1 VERIF
6 GSQTENHSSHSLWT
20 ESVVFTES
28 EEMTREQQTG
38 TVLKR
43 PDDFTN
49 DLINPARPSFL
60 FGVSPPKEGTTPEKA
75 KEIAMKFCSRSAVLA
90 TDGFI
95 VYDIQD
101 EKGRVETERPFPF
114 RKTMDASWYATLFPI
129 IAGKQCVVYKSVV
142 EDTIEGFHDW
152 LDIAVS
158 QHGNKAFNLVGA
170 PTSKIE
176 YHGPSLTQASQIVK
190 HRHEA
195 KFGCVCI
202 AERHGKRDEALAMCT
217 KSEWGAE
224 WFISQGVY
232 SAESMVR
239 LLNDY
244 GTLCRARGVVPKKV
258 IITFAPCGRPKT
270 MNFIKWLG
278 MEVPADVEQRILTAE
293 SPVNES
299 ITLLCELLQNI
310 LERTSGSGVPI
321 GINVESLSIFREEID
336 GAHTLFQRL
345 QVSTTDLSPPSL
357 ISLRLFF

>member
-1 VERIF
+1 VYILRRHTETA
-6 GSQTENHSSHSLWT
+6 SQSAVRVVLTFLRSGLWWQLFSIKKMRS
-20 ESVVFTES
+20 ESA
-28 EEMTREQQTG
+28 G

-43 PDDFTN
+43 PDDFVN
-49 DLINPARPSFL
+49 DLVNPARPSFL
-60 FGVSPPKEGTTPEKA
+60 FGVSPPKEDTTIEKA
-75 KEIAMKFCSRSAVLA
+75 KEILMKFCSRSAVLA

-114 RKTMDASWYATLFPI
+114 RKTMDASWYGSLFPI

-142 EDTIEGFHDW
+142 EDSVDGFNDW
-152 LDIAVS
+152 LETAVNT
-158 QHGNKAFNLVGA
+158 HGNKAFNLVGA

-176 YHGPSLTQASQIVK
+176 YSGPSLPDASKIV
-190 HRHEA
+190 RARNDA

-202 AERHGKRDEALAMCT
+202 AERHGKRDEALSMCT

-232 SAESMVR
+232 SAAPMIR

-244 GTLCRARGVVPKKV
+244 GSMCRARGVVPKKV

-278 MEVPADVEQRILTAE
+278 MEVPPDVEQRIMSAE
-293 SPVNES
+293 SPVSES
-299 ITLLCELLQNI
+299 ITLLCEILGSI
-310 LERTSGSGVPI
+310 LEQTSASGVPI

-345 QVSTTDLSPPSL
+345 QVSTL
-357 ISLRLFF
+357 ILDKFNTL

>member
-1 VERIF
+1 MK
-6 GSQTENHSSHSLWT
+6 SDP
-20 ESVVFTES
+20 
-28 EEMTREQQTG
+28 G

-43 PDDFTN
+43 PDDFVN

-60 FGVSPPKEGTTPEKA
+60 FGVSPPKEDTTIEKA
-75 KEIAMKFCSRSAVLA
+75 KEILMKFCSRSAVLA

-114 RKTMDASWYATLFPI
+114 RKTMDASWYGSLFPI
-129 IAGKQCVVYKSVV
+129 IAGKQCIVYKSVV
-142 EDTIEGFHDW
+142 EDSVDGFNDW
-152 LDIAVS
+152 LETAINT
-158 QHGNKAFNLVGA
+158 HGNKAFNLVGA

-176 YHGPSLTQASQIVK
+176 YHGPSLPDASKIV
-190 HRHEA
+190 RARNDA

-202 AERHGKRDEALAMCT
+202 AERHGKRDEALSMCT

-232 SAESMVR
+232 SAAPMIR

-244 GTLCRARGVVPKKV
+244 GTMCRARGVVPKKV

-270 MNFIKWLG
+270 MTFIKWLG
-278 MEVPADVEQRILTAE
+278 MEVPPDVEQRIMTAE
-293 SPVNES
+293 SPVTES
-299 ITLLCELLQNI
+299 ITLLCEILGSI
-310 LERTSGSGVPI
+310 LEKTSGSGVPI

-336 GAHTLFQRL
+336 GAHTLFQKL
-345 QVSTTDLSPPSL
+345 QVSRILNILLQKLTNY
-357 ISLRLFF
+357 RLFF